1 MKLQKLSNTW
11 SEIFI
16 SFVNKERANALINS
30 ATEPRIIDKK
40 PTQYF
45 SAHFSIFNMQNNKW
59 ILSESYIP
67 HGDRIII
74 CICFF
79 SPQAFGKPHAC
90 RKECVNPV
98 PDELREQITEKHCT
112 QLLMIQPQIP
122 QILRSQLEKKQ
133 LYTFMIML
141 LEMVCG
147 FVPGFVDHL
156 FVCVLQRTRSSCV
169 LLPLGDCKTH

>member
-79 SPQAFGKPHAC
+79 LH
-90 RKECVNPV
+90 R
-98 PDELREQITEKHCT
+98 
-112 QLLMIQPQIP
+112 
-122 QILRSQLEKKQ
+122 
-133 LYTFMIML
+133 L
-141 LEMVCG
+141 LENRMLAVRNAWTLCRMNCESKSQKNTAHNYWWYNHK
-147 FVPGFVDHL
+147 FLKYSDLSWRRSNFIHL
-156 FVCVLQRTRSSCV
+156 W
-169 LLPLGDCKTH
+169 